1 MPLWLKVALRKVGA
15 SREVEASAKVNTG
28 FTIGPRPFIRLPR
41 RLVEELGF
49 DLSRAELMPGISDAG
64 GRALPV
70 YWLGPVEVRVVV
82 PDRITNWVRAIAVF
96 TGAPSILLND
106 VLTARLKIAIE
117 DPEVGLWR
125 FRDEPL
131 NKLRESVKPEL
142 Y

>member
-70 YWLGPVEVRVVV
+70 YWLGPVEVRGG
-82 PDRITNWVRAIAVF
+82 RTR
-96 TGAPSILLND
+96 
-106 VLTARLKIAIE
+106 
-117 DPEVGLWR
+117 
-125 FRDEPL
+125 
-131 NKLRESVKPEL
+131 
-142 Y
+142 